1 MFLKYQQTLESIK
14 KNADSCSRRSLSL
27 GIYLFIFYP
36 FMGEISDKY
45 LVLFVFKSS

>member
-14 KNADSCSRRSLSL
+14 KMPTWRSRRSLSL

-36 FMGEISDKY
+36 FMGKISDKY